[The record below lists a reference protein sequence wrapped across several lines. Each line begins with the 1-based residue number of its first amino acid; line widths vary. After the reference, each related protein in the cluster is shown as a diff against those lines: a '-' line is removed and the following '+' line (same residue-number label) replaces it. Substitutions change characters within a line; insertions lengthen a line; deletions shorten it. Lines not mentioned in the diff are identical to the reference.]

1 MVQRPAESE
10 ERIGSRPCLGEVSRV
25 RRRVIREY
33 SPGIGFPHPLSVVV
47 ILYHICDC
55 ESERFVK
62 FLQILIYRS
71 IDIMSCCVTIDLGGD
86 IV

>member
-33 SPGIGFPHPLSVVV
+33 SPGIGFPHPFVVV

-62 FLQILIYRS
+62 IA
-71 IDIMSCCVTIDLGGD
+71 
-86 IV
+86 